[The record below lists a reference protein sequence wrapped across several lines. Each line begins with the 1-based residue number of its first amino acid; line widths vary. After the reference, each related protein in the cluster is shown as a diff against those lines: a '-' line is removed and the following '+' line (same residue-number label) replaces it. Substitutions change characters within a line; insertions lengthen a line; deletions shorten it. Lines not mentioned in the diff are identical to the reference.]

1 MHQINL
7 LNKAGMKFPTNQG
20 IYSLLTVVMSAN
32 QKKEMFKNN
41 NLNSIPLQAM
51 KSSLNKAERTI
62 T

>member
-7 LNKAGMKFPTNQG
+7 LNKAGIKFQTNQG
-20 IYSLLTVVMSAN
+20 IYSLLTVVKSAN
-32 QKKEMFKNN
+32 QKKEMLKNN